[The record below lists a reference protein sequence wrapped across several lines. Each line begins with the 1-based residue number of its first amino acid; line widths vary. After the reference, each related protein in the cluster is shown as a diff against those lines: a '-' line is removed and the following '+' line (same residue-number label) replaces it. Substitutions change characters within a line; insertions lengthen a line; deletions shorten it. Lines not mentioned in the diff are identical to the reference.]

1 MSISIRHAA
10 SLHDCEIF
18 CERFLIEAIT
28 MWCTNARLKRSFNAE
43 GGAHD

>member
-1 MSISIRHAA
+1 MTISIRYAP

-28 MWCTNARLKRSFNAE
+28 IWCTKARLKRSFNSS
-43 GGAHD
+43 GGVYD